1 MTNNPF
7 ARRPCLGA
15 VLCCAGLALALG
27 ACGRPAEAP
36 FAQGAAP
43 PVHPHAAHQLLVD
56 TASCWFGG
64 MWGDVQGETPQERI
78 VSSQR
83 RCEDVVRR
91 VFGSADHARY
101 LQLRAFEPTVLAEVK
116 SQVAALAAADP
127 IDAPHAEIM
136 GKMFTAL
143 ADAQYETMLQ
153 RRATTRIL
161 RDFERGPGPLS
172 DAETS
177 ALRQLE
183 VSKGFDE
190 LFFLDAGPL
199 QREASTLVLLVAMDR
214 MRVAEDLP
222 VHLKPYPVTHVLK
235 AIFGV
240 PEPALPHDAS
250 KPLPR
255 AGWLT
260 YLTNAAAIAGH
271 PVEETTAHP
280 RVRHEAA
287 IAGISEGIAD
297 RLRAN
302 LEGIGPDTPL
312 GKVTSLTIRALEG
325 NRERVGP

>member
-1 MTNNPF
+1 MSHKPF
-7 ARRPCLGA
+7 ARRSSLGA
-15 VLCCAGLALALG
+15 VVGCVGLVLALG
-27 ACGRPAEAP
+27 ACGRPAEVP

-64 MWGDVQGETPQERI
+64 MWGDVQGESTQERI

-101 LQLRAFEPTVLAEVK
+101 LQLRAFEPMAVAQVKRQIVELAV
-116 SQVAALAAADP
+116 ADP
-127 IDAPHAEIM
+127 IDAPRADIM

-153 RRATTRIL
+153 RRAATRIL
-161 RDFERGPGPLS
+161 RDFERGPVPLEN
-172 DAETS
+172 AEAS

-190 LFFLDAGPL
+190 LFLLDAGPL
-199 QREASTLVLLVAMDR
+199 QREASTLVLLVTMDR

-222 VHLKPYPVTHVLK
+222 VHLKPYAVAHALHAV
-235 AIFGV
+235 FGV
-240 PEPALPHDAS
+240 PEPELSHDAS

-260 YLTNAAAIAGH
+260 YLSNAAAVAGH
-271 PVEETTAHP
+271 PVTDTSAHP

-297 RLRAN
+297 RMRAN

-312 GKVTSLTIRALEG
+312 GKIVRLTIRALEQ
-325 NRERVGP
+325 NRDRVGP